1 MQASGVHAHDQRQR
15 ADHNDGADNDEA
27 HEGVFGFH
35 GRQHAVIAARLSM
48 MALTQITPQPV
59 NALLI
64 QALWNKRVDYARLNK
79 L

>member
-1 MQASGVHAHDQRQR
+1 MHAHDQRQR
-15 ADHNDGADNDEA
+15 ANHNDGADNDKA

-35 GRQHAVIAARLSM
+35 GRQCAVIAAPLSM
-48 MALTQITPQPV
+48 MALTQIAPESV

-64 QALWNKRVDYARLNK
+64 QALWNKRADYARLNK

>member
-1 MQASGVHAHDQRQR
+1 MHAHDQRQR
-15 ADHNDGADNDEA
+15 ANHNDGADNDEA

-35 GRQHAVIAARLSM
+35 GRQHGVIGAPLSM
-48 MALTQITPQPV
+48 MALTQIAPESV

-64 QALWNKRVDYARLNK
+64 QALWNKRADYARLNK